1 MNLVDVHTHL
11 FDAQFEKDCAAVVAR
26 AEKAGVKRSITNGLD
41 TETNRACIS
50 LAQKYSS
57 VYASVGIYPVNILW
71 DHTKNAR
78 FPLALPRFDVDAEV
92 AWILREG
99 KKEKNKIVAIGEVGL
114 DNFTI
119 KGFLDQQKPLFEQ
132 MIAAAE
138 KLKKP
143 IIIHSRSAEKECIDM
158 LQSSSI
164 KPVNIV
170 MHCFGGAIKL
180 AMKAADAGF
189 NFSIPTNVVFS
200 SQFQELTKR
209 ININQLFTETDAP
222 YLGPVKGE
230 RNEPANIVH
239 SIKKIAEIKGFDVT
253 ETANAIFMNYQR
265 VFG

>member
-1 MNLVDVHTHL
+1 MNLVDVHAHL
-11 FDAQFEKDCAAVVAR
+11 FDEKFEKDCDTVIERAA
-26 AEKAGVKRSITNGLD
+26 KAGVARIITNGLD
-41 TETNRACIS
+41 PETNRQCIA
-50 LAQKYSS
+50 LAQKHKN
-57 VYASVGIYPVNILW
+57 VYAAIGIYPVNVLW
-71 DHTKNAR
+71 NETKHAR
-78 FPLALPRFDVDAEV
+78 FPLTLKKFDVEEEIS
-92 AWILREG
+92 WMLKEG

-119 KGFLDQQKPLFEQ
+119 KGFLEHQKPVFEQ

-143 IIIHSRSAEKECIDM
+143 IIVHSRNAEAACIEM
-158 LQSSSI
+158 LQSSSF
-164 KPVNIV
+164 KPQRVV
-170 MHCFGGAIKL
+170 MHCFGGALKL

-189 NFSIPTNVVFS
+189 NFSIPANVVFS
-200 SQFQELTKR
+200 SQFQELVKR

-230 RNEPANIVH
+230 RNEPANVVQ
-239 SIKKIAEIKGFDVT
+239 SIKKIAEIKGFDAT

>member
-1 MNLVDVHTHL
+1 MNLVDVHAHL
-11 FDAQFEKDCAAVVAR
+11 FDPKFEKDIGKVVDRATQAGVAR
-26 AEKAGVKRSITNGLD
+26 IITNGLD
-41 TETNRACIS
+41 PETNRRCIS
-50 LAQKYSS
+50 LAQKYKN
-57 VYASVGIYPVNILW
+57 VYAAAGIYPVNVLW
-71 DHTKNAR
+71 DHVKHAR
-78 FPLALPRFDVDAEV
+78 FPLTLEKCDIEAEID
-92 AWILREG
+92 WIVKEG

-119 KGFLDQQKPLFEQ
+119 KGFLDQQKPVFEQ
-132 MIAAAE
+132 MINAAE

-143 IIIHSRSAEKECIDM
+143 IIVHSRNAEAASIEM
-158 LQSSSI
+158 LQSSSL
-164 KPVNIV
+164 KPERVV
-170 MHCFGGAIKL
+170 MHCFGGAMKL

-189 NFSIPTNVVFS
+189 CFSIPANVVFS
-200 SQFQELTKR
+200 SQFQELVKR

-230 RNEPANIVH
+230 RNEPANIAQ